1 MPIVLIEH
9 AQNRR
14 CVRAS
19 AAETRLHRNA
29 LADEDLQTFFGQ
41 LRRLIIGLCRL
52 PDEVFLV
59 LRIAF
64 CHKRR
69 GRVLAV
75 GLIEHLTVAVHL
87 PRRVCPDVD
96 RYIVVQRNRLH
107 DGLDVVIAVLTL
119 VKHVQRQVDL
129 GKRAF

>member
-14 CVRAS
+14 RVRAS

-29 LADEDLQTFFGQ
+29 LADEDLQTFLGK
-41 LRRLIIGLCRL
+41 LRRLVIGLCRL

-75 GLIEHLTVAVHL
+75 GLIEHLAVAVHL
-87 PRRVCPDVD
+87 PRRVCSDVD
-96 RYIVVQRNRLH
+96 RHIVVQRDGLH
-107 DGLDVVIAVLTL
+107 DGLDVVVPVLAL
-119 VKHVQRQVDL
+119 IKHVQRQIDL